1 MGLRVIGGGL
11 KKKKLRSVPGTA
23 VRPTAD
29 RLRESIF
36 NIIGASVSGAVV
48 LDLFAGTGALGIEA
62 LSRGA
67 DFAVFIDNYR
77 KSLKVIAENIH
88 TCLLQEKTKLIKWN
102 ATKNLYCL
110 QAFHHAINIVFI
122 DPPYN
127 QNFIKPVLSH
137 LQECRC
143 LAEEAAIIIEHSA
156 LETLPDNCPAF
167 ALMDQ
172 RRYGKTLV
180 SYLSYVL

>member
-1 MGLRVIGGGL
+1 MGLRVIGGDL
-11 KKKKLRSVPGTA
+11 KKKKLRSVSGTA

-36 NIIGASVSGAVV
+36 NVIAASVSGAVV

-62 LSRGA
+62 LSRGS
-67 DFAVFIDNYR
+67 DFAIFIDNYR
-77 KSLKVIAENIH
+77 KSLKVIAENLH
-88 TCLLQEKTKLIKWN
+88 TCLLQEKAKLIKWN
-102 ATKNLYCL
+102 AAKNLHCL
-110 QAFHHAINIVFI
+110 HAFHHAINIVFI

-127 QNFIKPVLSH
+127 QNLVKPVLSH
-137 LQECRC
+137 LQESRC
-143 LAEEAAIIIEHSA
+143 LAEEATIIVEHSS
-156 LETLPDNCPAF
+156 LETIPHDSPAF
-167 ALMDQ
+167 VLIDQ